1 MQFENVSLRVLLIA
15 LALLG
20 SACVVVNGGVAL
32 MAGRSMT
39 NAVEEIVT
47 TQKHVRVQMENDMMH
62 DAVRSDVLEALLGA
76 TGHKSELVKE
86 AASEFAQHE
95 TKMRQ
100 LFAEVAGIIPDAAL
114 RKEVEL
120 VLQRYLTSARSI
132 IEAPPS
138 DAAAGDAKL
147 QAFTKDFDTLEDLLA
162 KVTASIETVAVEQE
176 NQAGHRSTQVSAA
189 ALSMM
194 VVACFLLMIGAWAV
208 YSRIGPPLRRL
219 ESVADGIVAS
229 GNLTQRLH
237 STSENEIGVAMR
249 AFDRLVE
256 SQQRIVSDVRRA
268 ADQVNDSVAKVRRL
282 SEEVQHDVA
291 GQRQQVSSVVSSVED
306 LAATISQVGSGAE
319 QALSSSMNTGR
330 DSEHSASVV
339 REAAGDMTRIAET
352 VQETAKAVG
361 SLETEAQAIAN
372 VIATIKGIADQTNLL
387 ALNAAIEAARAG
399 EQGRGFAVVADEVR
413 KLAENTSKATD
424 EISATIARVQDTIRT
439 AVSSIDQSVE
449 GVSGGVMRAQ
459 QAGDSVAAIPQA
471 AANIAAAMQD
481 ICTAVKH
488 QQRSG
493 NQIAQLVHAM
503 KDVADRNAERAVQVT
518 NSSVA
523 AGSSMDALLQ
533 STRRFTV

>member
-1 MQFENVSLRVLLIA
+1 MLLENLSLRVLLIA
-15 LALLG
+15 LAALG

-32 MAGRSMT
+32 MAGQSMT
-39 NAVEEIVT
+39 DAMKDVVS
-47 TQKHVRVQMENDMMH
+47 TQKHVRVQMEVDMMH

-76 TGHKSELVKE
+76 SSRKPELAKE
-86 AASEFAQHE
+86 AASEFAQHDG
-95 TKMRQ
+95 KLRK
-100 LFAEVAGIIPDAAL
+100 LFAEVAGVIPDAAL
-114 RKEVEL
+114 RKEVEP
-120 VLQRYLTSARSI
+120 VLERYLASAKSI
-132 IEAPPS
+132 IETPLS
-138 DAAAGDAKL
+138 DANAGDAKL
-147 QAFTKDFDTLEDLLA
+147 QAFTKDFDTLEDSLA
-162 KVTASIETVAVEQE
+162 KVTVSIETLANEQE
-176 NQAGHRSTQVSAA
+176 IQAGRRSTRISAV
-189 ALSMM
+189 ALGTII
-194 VVACFLLMIGAWAV
+194 VACLILMVGAWLV
-208 YSRIGPPLRRL
+208 YSRIGPPLLRL
-219 ESVADGIVAS
+219 ESIADGIVAS
-229 GNLTQRLH
+229 GNLTQRLN
-237 STSENEIGVAMR
+237 STSGNEIGVAMR
-249 AFDRLVE
+249 AFDRLVD
-256 SQQRIVSDVRRA
+256 SQQRIVVDVRRA

-291 GQRQQVSSVVSSVED
+291 SQRQQVSSVVSSVED
-306 LAATISQVGSGAE
+306 LAATITQVGGGAE
-319 QALSSSMNTGR
+319 QALSSSLATGR

-339 REAAGDMTRIAET
+339 REAASDMTRIAET

-439 AVSSIDQSVE
+439 AVLSIDQSVE
-449 GVSGGVMRAQ
+449 GVSGGVTRAH

-488 QQRSG
+488 QQTSG
-493 NQIAQLVHAM
+493 NEIARLVRAM
-503 KDVADRNAERAVQVT
+503 KDVADRNADRAVQVT
-518 NSSVA
+518 SSSVA

>member
-1 MQFENVSLRVLLIA
+1 MQFENVSLRVLLTA
-15 LALLG
+15 LAVLG

-32 MAGRSMT
+32 MGGQSMT
-39 NAVEEIVT
+39 SAIANILS
-47 TQKHVRVQMENDMMH
+47 TQGHVRVQMEVDMMH
-62 DAVRSDVLEALLGA
+62 DAVRSDVLEALLGSI
-76 TGHKSELVKE
+76 THKTELTKE
-86 AASEFAQHE
+86 AAKEFAQHDD
-95 TKMRQ
+95 KIRK
-100 LFAEVAGIIPDAAL
+100 LFAEVAKVIPDAAL
-114 RKEVEL
+114 RKEVEP
-120 VLQRYLTSARSI
+120 VLERYLVSAKAI
-132 IEAPPS
+132 IDTPPT
-138 DAAAGDAKL
+138 DAAAGEAKL
-147 QAFTKDFDTLEDLLA
+147 QEFTKDFNTLEDLLT
-162 KVTASIETVAVEQE
+162 KVTASIETLAREE
-176 NQAGHRSTQVSAA
+176 EAQAGHRSTQISAA
-189 ALSMM
+189 ALGMI
-194 VVACFLLMIGAWAV
+194 VVACLLLVAGAWV
-208 YSRIGPPLRRL
+208 VNSRIGPPLRRL
-219 ESVADGIVAS
+219 VSVADSIVAS
-229 GNLTQRLH
+229 GNLTQRLNA
-237 STSENEIGVAMR
+237 TSGNEIGIAMR
-249 AFDRLVE
+249 AFDRLIE

-268 ADQVNDSVAKVRRL
+268 ADQINDSVAKVRRL

-306 LAATISQVGSGAE
+306 LEATIRQVGSGAE
-319 QALSSSMNTGR
+319 HALSSSMATGR

-449 GVSGGVMRAQ
+449 GVSGGVTRAQ

-471 AANIAAAMQD
+471 AAGIAAAMQQ
-481 ICTAVKH
+481 ICVAVKH
-488 QQRSG
+488 QQKSG
-493 NQIAQLVHAM
+493 SQIAQLVHAM
-503 KDVADRNAERAVQVT
+503 KDLADRNADRATQVT
-518 NSSVA
+518 TSSVA